1 MSKKMKGGMN
11 ASMFCVKLFFFFLGT
26 KCGTRHHTNSWK
38 REWLKKFLF
47 YNRLVFVAFVFNSP
61 ICRPRRQKCCFFILV
76 VDTSASL
83 FLFSYLSLSFHLFI
97 SLFLTHTLSFF
108 SFSVGE
114 KTEEFSLLSLI
125 PFDSLCWCISFSLAG
140 NQSRQKEA

>member
-1 MSKKMKGGMN
+1 MS
-11 ASMFCVKLFFFFLGT
+11 T
-26 KCGTRHHTNSWK
+26 KTLEVLLLH
-38 REWLKKFLF
+38 
-47 YNRLVFVAFVFNSP
+47 
-61 ICRPRRQKCCFFILV
+61 LV

-83 FLFSYLSLSFHLFI
+83 SLFSYLSLSFHLFI

-140 NQSRQKEA
+140 N